1 MAIATP
7 APDPDPAPDLLPLTE
22 ASLLLEPT
30 GHPVLPRTLKQ
41 WLLKYG
47 RTVISRRGM
56 ADRAS
61 WSDVLE
67 VHAAEVDRA
76 SR

>member
-30 GHPVLPRTLKQ
+30 GHPARPRTLKR

-47 RTVISRRGM
+47 RPVTSRRGM
-56 ADRAS
+56 GDQAS

-76 SR
+76 GR